1 MRRSIAPLGVSL
13 LLATILM
20 AGCASTPDPAS
31 SPAEPTQSAMPS
43 IAELA
48 AAPGVTNI
56 VNTVGGTATVDY
68 DALPTTESMAE
79 LSTVVVTGTL
89 EEIQPGPTFGIE
101 EDDFSDIRSVALKLG
116 NVEVLHGELV
126 TPNDGY
132 FYVGLIDPLGE
143 ILANPD
149 VIPRGSKIVSYS
161 FPSKGEESPLLFNAS
176 DGRPEGEVLY
186 GTAHPQGFAIE
197 VDVPDGSSGS
207 STVVVWPFT
216 GAVEAGEL
224 SQAFPGGPAAGIE
237 PSRL

>member
-1 MRRSIAPLGVSL
+1 MAPLGLSVVLATSL
-13 LLATILM
+13 L
-20 AGCASTPDPAS
+20 AGCASMSDPAS
-31 SPAEPTQSAMPS
+31 SPSEPTQSAVPS
-43 IAELA
+43 SADLA
-48 AAPGVTNI
+48 ATPGVTNI
-56 VNTVGGTATVDY
+56 INTVGGTATIDY
-68 DALPTTESMAE
+68 DALLTTESMAE
-79 LSTVVVTGTL
+79 LSAVVITGTL

-101 EDDFSDIRSVALKLG
+101 EDDFSDIRSVALKIG
-116 NVEVLHGELV
+116 DVEVLHGELV

-143 ILANPD
+143 IMANPD

-161 FPSKGEESPLLFNAS
+161 YPSNGEESTLLFNAS
-176 DGRPEGEVLY
+176 NGRPQGEVLY

-197 VDVPDGSSGS
+197 VDVPNGSGS